1 MELLSLSQ
9 LSPVLHADFYRAEL
23 PLLPPVYAFQALL
36 NPELPEPK
44 EDPAMLAEELEPPQD
59 LVLLL
64 LLLPKAFM
72 LPLLLQLL
80 LLLL

>member
-1 MELLSLSQ
+1 MY
-9 LSPVLHADFYRAEL
+9 ADIYHMEL
-23 PLLPPVYAFQALL
+23 PLLPLAYVFQALL

-44 EDPAMLAEELEPPQD
+44 DDPAMLLEELELPQD
-59 LVLLL
+59 LVLL

-72 LPLLLQLL
+72 LPQLLLQLL

>member
-1 MELLSLSQ
+1 ME
-9 LSPVLHADFYRAEL
+9 P
-23 PLLPPVYAFQALL
+23 PLLPLAYVFQALL

-44 EDPAMLAEELEPPQD
+44 DDPTMLLEELELPQD

-72 LPLLLQLL
+72 VLLLQLL
-80 LLLL
+80 LLLPQT

>member
-1 MELLSLSQ
+1 MC
-9 LSPVLHADFYRAEL
+9 ADIYHMEL
-23 PLLPPVYAFQALL
+23 PLLPLAYVFQALL

-44 EDPAMLAEELEPPQD
+44 DDPDMLLEELELPQD

-72 LPLLLQLL
+72 VLLLLQLL
-80 LLLL
+80 LLLP